1 MTALQA
7 NQDTGNRSAP
17 PHSPLSTLLWLIPL
31 LALVALGITWAANLG
46 RIQASYPG
54 LSPAVPLAV
63 DKSYGVNVDLT
74 SYPPEAFDREVSR
87 MSALGLRWIRQPFP
101 WAEVEP
107 ARGLFNWERWD
118 RVVAAARRHNL
129 QIIAVLDTAP
139 DWARP
144 AGNDRFTPP
153 AELADFGA
161 FAGTLAARYGDQIG
175 VYQIWDEPNL
185 SSHWGSHYV
194 DPLGYARLL
203 REGAIAIRAAN
214 PRAVVLT
221 ASLAPAVDTGPL
233 NLNEPEFMARL
244 YAANAAP
251 WFDAVAAQ
259 PYGFEDAPEAPANPA
274 RLNLN
279 HLELLRQTMVEHG
292 DGSKA
297 IWATAFGWSALPPDW
312 AGSLSPWPLLRPGQD
327 AAAFTRQAV
336 RQARADWPWL
346 GPMLFAAWDAA
357 ALAPDD
363 PRRGLALVAGDTPLL
378 ADAMLSDDTATV
390 GDYPADAPSGHYS
403 GAWRVSPAGADA
415 PVQAQ
420 GTLTI
425 PFEGTRL
432 DMTVRRGNF
441 RGYLYVTIDGQP
453 ANSLPQP
460 RVGRSYI
467 VLYDPLEKQET
478 VTLARYLPDGPHT
491 AVVQPE
497 GGWYLWPIVGWRV
510 SREGDTRALGWG
522 LALVGVLAVLAAGGL
537 ARSAR
542 GLPWRGPVQAIITW
556 GERLYRRYLALG
568 TPVHLLAVALVALAF
583 YAAPGMLLSLGLLGL
598 LALTILPR
606 PDLGLT
612 LAAFWLPF
620 FLLPKPLVG
629 QTISMTEVSLV
640 LVALACVVRRALTLS
655 AARNRF
661 DWAAWLL
668 TGAAAVA
675 GLLTVMPALA
685 VGPLSGADWP
695 ALTLL
700 LLPPAGI
707 LALVAGNRQDSKT
720 ANQPIGRGVLW
731 LARNLDL
738 AVAAL
743 VGLALAATLAA
754 QNFGVANL
762 EFHVV
767 VWDAAAFYAFIR
779 LLPDPLLAG
788 ERGSRVVWQIVD
800 AWLLGATLMALY
812 AIYQVYFTGQTISA
826 EGVQRALGIYGSPN
840 NLALLLDR
848 AVPILVAVAAFGGP
862 HRRQILYGLAL
873 IPAAVALHFTYS
885 RGALLLGIP
894 AALLFIGLAR
904 GKRAF
909 AAMVGVLI
917 VLGTTLVPQFSTD
930 RFRTLADTSEGTGFF
945 RLRLWQSAWAM
956 LGDHPWLGVGL
967 DNFLYQ
973 YRTHYILP
981 DAWEEPNLSHPHN
994 ILLDFATRLGVGGL
1008 IVLAWLQVAFW
1019 LTAWPLYRRLPQA
1032 ADKALI
1038 LGLMG
1043 SMVATLAHGLVDQS
1057 FFLVDLAFIFALAL
1071 GGVRRLSD

>member
-1 MTALQA
+1 MTALRG
-7 NQDTGNRSAP
+7 NQDAEKRSAP
-17 PHSPLSTLLWLIPL
+17 AYSPLPTLLWLIPL
-31 LALVALGITWAANLG
+31 LALVALGFVWGADLG

-63 DKSYGVNVDLT
+63 DKSYGVNANLA
-74 SYPPEAFDREVSR
+74 SYPPEALDRELGR
-87 MSALGLRWIRQPFP
+87 MSALGLHWIRQPFP
-101 WAEVEP
+101 WAEIEP
-107 ARGLFNWERWD
+107 VRGRPNWERWD
-118 RVVAAARRHNL
+118 RVVAAARQHKL

-144 AGNDRFTPP
+144 AGSDRFTPP
-153 AELADFGA
+153 TELADFGA
-161 FAGTLAARYGDQIG
+161 FAYTLAARYGDQVG

-185 SSHWGSHYV
+185 SSHWGNHYV
-194 DPLGYARLL
+194 EPLGYARLL
-203 REGAIAIRAAN
+203 REGAIAVRAAN
-214 PRAVVLT
+214 PRAIVLT

-259 PYGFEDAPEAPANPA
+259 PYGFEDEPEAPVNPA
-274 RLNLN
+274 RLNLK
-279 HLELLRQTMVEHG
+279 HLELLRRTMVEHG

-297 IWATAFGWSALPPDW
+297 IWATAFGWSALPADW
-312 AGSLSPWPLLRPGQD
+312 AGQPSPWPLLLPGQD
-327 AAAFTRQAV
+327 AAAYTRQAV

-346 GPMLFAAWDAA
+346 GPMLFAAWDAE
-357 ALAPDD
+357 ALPPDD
-363 PRRGLALVAGDTPLL
+363 PRRGLAMVAGDTPLL
-378 ADAMLSDDTATV
+378 ADAMLSDETATV
-390 GDYPADAPSGHYS
+390 GDYPADHPSGHYS
-403 GAWRVSPAGADA
+403 GAWRLSPSGADP

-420 GTLTI
+420 GSLTI

-432 DMTVRRGNF
+432 DMSVRRGNF

-460 RVGRSYI
+460 RAGRSYI

-497 GGWYLWPIVGWRV
+497 GGWYLWPIIGWRV

-522 LALVGVLAVLAAGGL
+522 LALVGVLAVIAAGGTV
-537 ARSAR
+537 RSAR
-542 GLPWRGPVQAIITW
+542 RLPWRGPVASLVAEV
-556 GERLYRRYLALG
+556 ERLTRRYLALG
-568 TPVHLLAVALVALAF
+568 TPVHLLVVAVVALAF
-583 YAAPGMLLSLGLLGL
+583 YAAPGTLLSLALLGL
-598 LALTILPR
+598 LFLAILSR
-606 PDLGLT
+606 PDLGLM

-620 FLLPKPLVG
+620 FLLPKSLVG
-629 QTISMTEVSLV
+629 QTVSMTEVGLV
-640 LVALACVVRRALTLS
+640 LVALACVVRRTLAPA
-655 AARNRF
+655 AARNGF

-668 TGAAAVA
+668 TGAAVAA

-695 ALTLL
+695 AMTLL
-700 LLPPAGI
+700 LLPPAGV
-707 LALVAGNRQDSKT
+707 LALVAGNR
-720 ANQPIGRGVLW
+720 PIGQSTNRPIGNGVWW

-738 AVAAL
+738 AVAVL

-779 LLPDPLLAG
+779 LLPDPHPAG
-788 ERGSRVVWQIVD
+788 ARGSQVVWQIVD
-800 AWLLGATLMALY
+800 AWLLGATLMAGY

-862 HRRQILYGLAL
+862 RRRQILYGLAI
-873 IPAAVALHFTYS
+873 IPAALALHFTYS

-909 AAMVGVLI
+909 AVMVGVLI

-956 LGDHPWLGVGL
+956 LVDHPWLGVGL

-1008 IVLAWLQVAFW
+1008 VVLAWLQVAFW
-1019 LTAWPLYRRLPQA
+1019 LAAWPLYRRLPQG

-1043 SMVATLAHGLVDQS
+1043 SMVATLGHGLVDQS

-1071 GGVRRLSD
+1071 GAVRRLSD